1 MRRTEYLLT
10 EIRNSTD
17 NTDTNGIKDAELIS
31 YLNYGQKLIQNI
43 VFSANVKADIF
54 KAVEVYDANESGIY
68 TLPDDK
74 YGINAISLV
83 EGKFGM
89 DNVNAGFRPIDRV
102 DKSEAANMFGYYTED
117 DRVIL
122 TGLNINLQ
130 AVQVRVT
137 YFRALPRM
145 DKRWGKIDTVNS
157 GVSLVL
163 AATLPYD
170 ANASTVD
177 DYTTVVDKFGAKVR
191 GSIYVDNFN
200 NTIWETTDVLTG
212 VLANHY
218 VCMGK
223 NSVNCSLLP
232 DECET
237 YLLDYVRQRIYARN
251 VYEDSAKQVYF
262 TDQQKA
268 DIAAL
273 FSNNQKDII
282 YPPITDTDFLEF

>member
-43 VFSANVKADIF
+43 VFAANVKADIF
-54 KAVEVYDANESGIY
+54 KAVEVYEANQSGIY

-74 YGINAISLV
+74 YAVNSISLV
-83 EGKFGM
+83 EGRFGL
-89 DNVNAGFRPIDRV
+89 DNVNSGFRPIERV

-117 DRVIL
+117 DQVIL

-130 AVQVRVT
+130 VVQVRIT
-137 YFRALPRM
+137 YFRVLPRM
-145 DKRWGKIDTVNS
+145 DKRWGKVQTVNS

-163 AATLPYD
+163 TGQDDL
-170 ANASTVD
+170 ASTVD
-177 DYTTVVDKFGAKVR
+177 DYVTVVDKYGAQVR
-191 GSIYVDNFN
+191 GDIYIDSFSGA
-200 NTIWETTDVLTG
+200 TWSTTDALTG
-212 VLANHY
+212 VSANDY

-223 NSVNCSLLP
+223 NSVNASLLP

-237 YLLDYVRQRIYARN
+237 YLLDYVRQRIYTRN
-251 VYEDSAKQVYF
+251 VYEDANKQVYF

-268 DIAAL
+268 DIVAL

-282 YPPITDTDFLEF
+282 YPPITDTEYLEF

>member
-1 MRRTEYLLT
+1 MRRTEFLLT

-31 YLNYGQKLIQNI
+31 YLNAGQKLIQNI
-43 VFSANVKADIF
+43 VFAANVKADIF
-54 KAVEVYDANESGIY
+54 KDTEVYDATEDGIY

-74 YGINAISLV
+74 YGVNSISLV

-102 DKSEAANMFGYYTED
+102 DKSEAANMFGYYTEND
-117 DRVIL
+117 KVIL
-122 TGLNINLQ
+122 TGLNTNLQ
-130 AVQVRVT
+130 VVQVRVT
-137 YFRALPRM
+137 YFYALPRM
-145 DKRWGKIDTVNS
+145 DKRWGKIQTVNA

-163 AATLPYD
+163 TGND
-170 ANASTVD
+170 TNAPTVD
-177 DYTTVVDKFGAKVR
+177 DYITVVDKFGAKVL
-191 GSIYVDNFN
+191 GDIFIDTYTGATWS
-200 NTIWETTDVLTG
+200 TTNALTG
-212 VLANHY
+212 VVANQY

-223 NSVNCSLLP
+223 NSVNASRLP

-237 YLLDYVRQRIYARN
+237 YLLDYVRQRIYTRN
-251 VYEDSAKQVYF
+251 VYDDGSKQVYF

-273 FSNNQKDII
+273 FSNNQKDIL
-282 YPPITDTDFLEF
+282 YPPITDTEFLEF

>member
-17 NTDTNGIKDAELIS
+17 NVDSAIKDAELIS

-43 VFSANVKADIF
+43 VFAANVKADIF
-54 KAVEVYDANESGIY
+54 KEVVEYDANESGIY

-74 YGINAISLV
+74 FGVNSLSLV
-83 EGKFGM
+83 EGRFGL
-89 DNVNAGFRPIDRV
+89 DNVNSGYRPIERV
-102 DKSEAANMFGYYTED
+102 DKSEAANMFGYYTEND
-117 DRVIL
+117 KVVL

-130 AVQVRVT
+130 VVRVRIT

-145 DKRWGKIDTVNS
+145 DKRWGKISAVNS

-163 AATLPYD
+163 TDNDVL
-170 ANASTVD
+170 ASTVD
-177 DYTTVVDKFGAKVR
+177 DYCTVVDKFGAKVR
-191 GSIYVDNFN
+191 GDIYIDTFSGA
-200 NTIWETTDVLTG
+200 TWQTTDALTG
-212 VLANHY
+212 VTPNQY
-218 VCMGK
+218 VTMGK
-223 NSVNCSLLP
+223 NSVNASLLP

-237 YLLDYVRQRIYARN
+237 YLLDYVRQRIYTRN

-282 YPPITDTDFLEF
+282 YPPITDTEYLEF